1 MAQVTVAIGG
11 RNYRL
16 ACNEGEQQHLEGLA
30 RQIDGKISEIR
41 AAVGEIGDQ
50 RLIVMAALTIADELH
65 EARRRLTELERRVGE
80 RADTQGA
87 ERREAN
93 QWASTLSEAL
103 ADASRRIEDV
113 AAALA
118 GSGKGANGPS
128 LGADIAGRPRQSS
141 AG

>member
-65 EARRRLTELERRVGE
+65 EAQRSLAELERRSGE
-80 RADTQGA
+80 RADIQGA
-87 ERREAN
+87 ERREAT

-118 GSGKGANGPS
+118 GAGKGMNGPS
-128 LGADIAGRPRQSS
+128 LAGDVLGRPRQS